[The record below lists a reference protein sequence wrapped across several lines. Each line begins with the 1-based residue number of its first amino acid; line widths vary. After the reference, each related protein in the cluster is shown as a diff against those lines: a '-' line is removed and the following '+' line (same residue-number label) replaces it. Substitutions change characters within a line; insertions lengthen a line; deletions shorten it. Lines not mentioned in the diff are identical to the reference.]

1 MVTRRFALILLA
13 GLPLPA
19 LLPAPWTGLLVV
31 AGFALAVALIDLV
44 VAGPLTAVRLARS
57 GDRTVWLG
65 GTATVM
71 LTVTNTGRRP
81 LRLHLRDSWVPS
93 AGAWP
98 ARHDVF
104 LPRGAHTALTVKL
117 NPVRHGDRPAVRVT
131 LRSLGPFGVAYRQ
144 RSRRWNAAISPPWTL
159 RVLPHFPSRRILP
172 EKLARMRVIEGSSV
186 TRGRGAGT
194 EFDTL
199 REYVVGDDVRS
210 IDWRASARHND
221 VMVRTWRPERDRRVM
236 CVIDTGR
243 TSAARVGDAP
253 RLDAAVDAALLLSVL
268 AHRAGDRVDLF
279 ALDAVVRARVAAK
292 PDRVIDALAALT
304 PAAVETDWTV
314 LASAL
319 LRRDQKRSLVVI
331 FTALEPA
338 PIVEGL
344 LPLLPR
350 LTARHQV
357 VVAGVRDPA
366 VSRLAELPPAGPSDP
381 GGPAGPGR
389 AGAGGAA
396 AGLPGA
402 GLADAR
408 VSPSAG
414 LAGSWLA
421 GARVSPSAG
430 AARVHEAAAAQRVL
444 NERDRVR
451 DVLAR
456 FGVTVVDADAGS
468 FAGQVADVY
477 LLRKATGRL

>member
-19 LLPAPWTGLLVV
+19 LLPAPWIGLLLV
-31 AGFALAVALIDLV
+31 AGFAVFVAVLDV
-44 VAGPLTAVRLARS
+44 FVAGPLTAVRLTRS

-65 GTATVM
+65 GTATVT
-71 LTVTNTGRRP
+71 LTATNTGRRP
-81 LRLHLRDSWVPS
+81 LRLHVRDSWVPS

-98 ARHDVF
+98 AQHDVF
-104 LPRGAHTALTVKL
+104 LPRGAHRALEVKL
-117 NPVRHGDRPAVRVT
+117 NPVRHGDRPAVLVT

-144 RSRRWNAAISPPWTL
+144 RGRKWNASVSPPWVL

-172 EKLARMRVIEGSSV
+172 EKLARMRVIEGSAV

-194 EFDTL
+194 EFDAL
-199 REYVVGDDVRS
+199 REYVIGDDVRS

-221 VMVRTWRPERDRRVM
+221 VMVRTWRPERDRRVI

-253 RLDAAVDAALLLSVL
+253 RLDAAIDAALLLAVL
-268 AHRAGDRVDLF
+268 ATRADDRVDLF
-279 ALDAVVRARVAAK
+279 ALDAVVRARVSSSGK
-292 PDRVIDALAALT
+292 MDRLIDAMAALT
-304 PAAVETDWTV
+304 PAPDETDWTA

-344 LPLLPR
+344 LPLLRR

-366 VSRLAELPPAGPSDP
+366 VSRAAVLPSAPPPDSSSVPPA
-381 GGPAGPGR
+381 AIT
-389 AGAGGAA
+389 AA
-396 AGLPGA
+396 
-402 GLADAR
+402 D
-408 VSPSAG
+408 
-414 LAGSWLA
+414 
-421 GARVSPSAG
+421 
-430 AARVHEAAAAQRVL
+430 VHLAAAAQRVL
-444 NERDRVR
+444 TERDRVR
-451 DVLAR
+451 EVLTR
-456 FGVTVVDADAGS
+456 FGAIVVDEDAGA
-468 FAGQVADVY
+468 FAGRVADVY
-477 LLRKATGRL
+477 LLLKATGRL

>member
-19 LLPAPWTGLLVV
+19 LLPSPWTGLLIVL
-31 AGFALAVALIDLV
+31 GFAAAVAAIDV
-44 VAGPLTAVRLARS
+44 AVAGPLTAVRLSRA

-65 GTATVM
+65 GTATVT

-98 ARHDVF
+98 ARHDVW
-104 LPRGAHTALTVKL
+104 LPRGAHEALTVKL
-117 NPVRHGDRPAVRVT
+117 NPVRYGDRPAVRVT

-144 RSRRWNAAISPPWTL
+144 RSRRWNAAISPPWVL

-186 TRGRGAGT
+186 TRGRGHGT
-194 EFDTL
+194 EFDAL
-199 REYVVGDDVRS
+199 REYVIGDDVRS

-221 VMVRTWRPERDRRVM
+221 VMVRTWRPERDRRVV

-243 TSAARVGDAP
+243 TSAARVGNAP

-268 AHRAGDRVDLF
+268 AVRAEDRVDLI
-279 ALDAVVRARVAAK
+279 ALDGVVRARVAGSGASASK
-292 PDRVIDALAALT
+292 LERLIDAMASLV
-304 PAAVETDWTV
+304 PSPVETDWTA
-314 LASAL
+314 LATSL

-350 LTARHQV
+350 LAARHQV
-357 VVAGVRDPA
+357 LIAGVRDPA
-366 VSRLAELPPAGPSDP
+366 VTRLAELE
-381 GGPAGPGR
+381 
-389 AGAGGAA
+389 
-396 AGLPGA
+396 
-402 GLADAR
+402 
-408 VSPSAG
+408 PSA
-414 LAGSWLA
+414 
-421 GARVSPSAG
+421 SA
-430 AARVHEAAAAQRVL
+430 ADVHTAAAAQRVL
-444 NERDRVR
+444 SERDRVR
-451 DVLAR
+451 DVLSRHGAI
-456 FGVTVVDADAGS
+456 VVDADAGP

-477 LLRKATGRL
+477 LLLKATGRL

>member
-19 LLPAPWTGLLVV
+19 LLPAPWIGLLLV
-31 AGFALAVALIDLV
+31 AGFAVFVALLDLF
-44 VAGPLTAVRLARS
+44 VAGPLSAVRLTRS

-65 GTATVM
+65 GTATVT
-71 LTVTNTGRRP
+71 LAVTNTGRRP

-104 LPRGAHTALTVKL
+104 LARGGHEQLTTKL

-131 LRSLGPFGVAYRQ
+131 LRSVGPFGVAYRQ
-144 RSRRWNAAISPPWTL
+144 RSRRWNAKISPAWVL

-172 EKLARMRVIEGSSV
+172 EKLARMRVIEGSAV
-186 TRGRGAGT
+186 TRGRGHGT
-194 EFDTL
+194 EFDAL
-199 REYVVGDDVRS
+199 REYVIGDDVRS

-221 VMVRTWRPERDRRVM
+221 VMVRTWRPERDRRVV

-243 TSAARVGDAP
+243 TSAARIGDAP
-253 RLDAAVDAALLLSVL
+253 RLDAAIDAALLLSVL
-268 AHRAGDRVDLF
+268 ATRADDRVDLF
-279 ALDAVVRARVAAK
+279 ALDAVVRARVSSSGSSAK
-292 PDRVIDALAALT
+292 IDRLTDAMASLT
-304 PAAVETDWTV
+304 PAPDETDWNA
-314 LASAL
+314 LATAL
-319 LRRDQKRSLVVI
+319 LRRDQKRSLLVI

-357 VVAGVRDPA
+357 LVAGVRDPA
-366 VSRLAELPPAGPSDP
+366 VSRLAVLPESPAAPD
-381 GGPAGPGR
+381 
-389 AGAGGAA
+389 
-396 AGLPGA
+396 
-402 GLADAR
+402 
-408 VSPSAG
+408 
-414 LAGSWLA
+414 
-421 GARVSPSAG
+421 
-430 AARVHEAAAAQRVL
+430 VHLAAAAQRVL
-444 NERDRVR
+444 TERDRVR
-451 DVLAR
+451 DVLTR
-456 FGVTVVDADAGS
+456 FGALVVDADAGS

-477 LLRKATGRL
+477 LLLKATGRL